1 MELAALAYKIYNEK
15 INPVIYINGDNL
27 CFASQSSEIQVLDE
41 LMQEV
46 EQVGDKDTRFLIVWD
61 SSSYRNVV
69 AEAKQLVHE
78 LENRGRRFVLVCSA
92 YTSVESKKKEANK
105 VYYTLQHDGSFVKSE
120 VRQVYTNVRKPLYTL
135 KLAVNLLYCFQCFI
149 CIILSNIIL
158 NRFQVLC
165 H

>member
-1 MELAALAYKIYNEK
+1 M
-15 INPVIYINGDNL
+15 

-78 LENRGRRFVLVCSA
+78 LENRGKTFCFSLIRHIPVL
-92 YTSVESKKKEANK
+92 TKKERGIQGFTIHCA
-105 VYYTLQHDGSFVKSE
+105 
-120 VRQVYTNVRKPLYTL
+120 
-135 KLAVNLLYCFQCFI
+135 
-149 CIILSNIIL
+149 
-158 NRFQVLC
+158 
-165 H
+165 

>member
-1 MELAALAYKIYNEK
+1 M
-15 INPVIYINGDNL
+15 

-92 YTSVESKKKEANK
+92 R
-105 VYYTLQHDGSFVKSE
+105 G
-120 VRQVYTNVRKPLYTL
+120 
-135 KLAVNLLYCFQCFI
+135 
-149 CIILSNIIL
+149 
-158 NRFQVLC
+158 
-165 H
+165 